1 MPFYLPACRPTY
13 CHPTHSP
20 SYPQSIRPTVH
31 PTCSPSYPQAIL
43 PTRLLSYLLRAT
55 LPTASIKVYS
65 AELQPPALSSETP
78 YLPRSPGNPAAPHS
92 GGVRGSRPLGGQLS
106 SQGLVAAC
114 IGGVVERS
122 VVERAS
128 LSLFRCLTL
137 FLMPCLGRG
146 ASSPAGGAAE
156 ILLG

>member
-1 MPFYLPACRPTY
+1 MTPSVQPRGHSTTRPSYHQAILPTV
-13 CHPTHSP
+13 HPTHSP

-43 PTRLLSYLLRAT
+43 PTRLLSYLLRVT

-106 SQGLVAAC
+106 SQGAMAAC
-114 IGGVVERS
+114 SGGVVERP
-122 VVERAS
+122 VVECAS
-128 LSLFRCLTL
+128 LSLFLHV
-137 FLMPCLGRG
+137 FD
-146 ASSPAGGAAE
+146 SS
-156 ILLG
+156 